1 MPTGRAGENKEED
14 MEKMIRGR
22 KRKMER
28 KEEAEEKE
36 GREIARDNVLNHGRL
51 AQLHFHCPGRPFL
64 LEQQHR
70 RRLRD
75 TE

>member
-22 KRKMER
+22 KRKMKR

-36 GREIARDNVLNHGRL
+36 GRGNSER
-51 AQLHFHCPGRPFL
+51 
-64 LEQQHR
+64 
-70 RRLRD
+70 
-75 TE
+75 